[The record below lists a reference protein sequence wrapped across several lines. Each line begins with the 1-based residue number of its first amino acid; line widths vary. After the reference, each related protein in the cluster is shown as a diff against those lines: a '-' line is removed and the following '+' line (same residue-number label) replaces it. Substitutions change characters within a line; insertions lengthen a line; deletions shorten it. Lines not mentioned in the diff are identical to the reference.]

1 MMYFME
7 EILKK
12 LWNKEI
18 SVKEAMEQL
27 KYFPY
32 KKIGDAKIDFY
43 RNEFKKIPEAIYAEG
58 KSIEDIRKIAREM
71 MEKGKVFIT
80 KASEEIYKN
89 LAIKKARY
97 YREANMIVIG
107 ERKKKNGGY
116 IAIVSG
122 GLSDKPIAEEA
133 AITAYELGND
143 IHRIYDVGGAA
154 LHRIIDYAEEIG
166 KANVTI
172 AVAGMDGILPTIV
185 SNFTSSPIIA
195 LPTSIGYGTGLNG
208 VAALMAMLNS
218 CSPGI
223 AVVNIDN
230 GFGAGVIAH
239 LINRNKND

>member
-1 MMYFME
+1 ME

-12 LWNKEI
+12 LWNREI
-18 SVKEAMEQL
+18 NVKEAMEQL

-43 RNEFKKIPEAIYAEG
+43 RNEFKKIPEVIYSEG
-58 KSIEDIRKIAREM
+58 KSIEDIKRIAKEM

-80 KASEEIYKN
+80 KASEDIYKN
-89 LAIKKARY
+89 LDIEEAKY
-97 YREANMIVIG
+97 YREANIIVIG
-107 ERKKKNGGY
+107 ERKKENDGY
-116 IAIVSG
+116 IAIVSA
-122 GLSDKPIAEEA
+122 GLSDKPIAEES

-143 IHRIYDVGGAA
+143 VHRIYDVGAAA
-154 LHRIIDYAEEIG
+154 LHRIADYAEEIN
-166 KANVTI
+166 KANVVI

-195 LPTSIGYGTGLNG
+195 LPTSIGYGTGLKG
-208 VAALMAMLNS
+208 IAALMAMLNS

-230 GFGAGVIAH
+230 GFGAGVMAH
-239 LINRNKND
+239 LINSVGK